1 MRRVKSR
8 GHGPW
13 LIDMAKYGDHPPLPQ
28 RLEALLMEDVHTVF
42 IKADC
47 PPRVKRGTIGQ
58 LKLVEVEGADDGQ
71 WDTLR
76 MESLQEEL
84 VGMIDEHRHRSD
96 CFLEID
102 RKGCQV
108 LQLGDL
114 RISCAWPPF
123 ADAREITIVRPV
135 AKLSLG
141 EYELDQRLID
151 RLADHHRGVF
161 ICGRPGSGK
170 TTLAQ
175 AIAEYLDTEIG
186 AMVKTMEAP
195 RDLQLADRIT
205 QYAPLEGDLE
215 KTAEIIFLVRPDFV
229 IFDEVRRAR
238 DFEIFAD
245 VRLAGVGLLG
255 VTHANS
261 ALEAIQRLIGKV
273 ELGLVSQVLDTI
285 IHVEAGKIEQV
296 MELRMTVKPP
306 TGMQEELARPVI
318 EVVEFPSGKIT
329 HEMFAFG
336 SEIAVVPVEGRET
349 GGALSPL
356 KTLARDQLV
365 QIIRQ
370 WVGVE
375 CQVQFKGESSAT
387 IYAPQNMIPTLIGK
401 GGENVR
407 QLQDELGGMHLN
419 IESFDEMP
427 ESLGASSNPN
437 WRETSDRRS
446 RDGKA
451 WEQNGR
457 GNNPRKSKGK
467 KNRR

>member
-1 MRRVKSR
+1 MK
-8 GHGPW
+8 GPPLRPC
-13 LIDMAKYGDHPPLPQ
+13 LIAMAKFGDHPTLPQ
-28 RLEALLMEDVHTVF
+28 ALEDLLMDQVHTVF
-42 IKADC
+42 LKADC
-47 PPRVKRGTIGQ
+47 PPRVKQGSIGE
-58 LKLVEVEGADDGQ
+58 LRLVEVESEQ
-71 WDTLR
+71 NWDTLR
-76 MESLQEEL
+76 LEAFQEEL
-84 VGMIDEHRHRSD
+84 VELVEENRSRSD

-108 LQLGDL
+108 IQLGDL

-135 AKLSLG
+135 AKLSLDD
-141 EYELDQRLID
+141 YELDSRLID

-175 AIAEYLDTEIG
+175 AIAEYLDTDIG

-285 IHVEAGKIEQV
+285 IHVESGQIQQV
-296 MELRMTVKPP
+296 LELRMTVKPP

-336 SEIAVVPVEGRET
+336 SEIAVVPVEGRKS
-349 GGALSPL
+349 GAISPV
-356 KTLARDQLV
+356 KMLARDQLTH
-365 QIIRQ
+365 IIQQ
-370 WVGVE
+370 WVGVQ

-387 IYAPQNMIPTLIGK
+387 IYAPQNMISTLIGK

-407 QLQDELGGMHLN
+407 QLQDELGGMQLN

-427 ESLGASSNPN
+427 ESLSMPKNKH
-437 WRETSDRRS
+437 WQDVSDQRS
-446 RDGKA
+446 RDSRA
-451 WEQNGR
+451 WEYSNR
-457 GNNPRKSKGK
+457 GNKGRKNKSK
-467 KNRR
+467 KNRK

>member
-1 MRRVKSR
+1 
-8 GHGPW
+8 
-13 LIDMAKYGDHPPLPQ
+13 MAKYGDHPALPQ
-28 RLEALLMEDVHTVF
+28 RLEDLLMEDVHTVF

-47 PPRVKRGTIGQ
+47 PPRVKRGSIGQ
-58 LKLVEVEGADDGQ
+58 LRLVDVEDADDGK

-84 VGMIDEHRHRSD
+84 VGLVDEHRHRSD

-108 LQLGDL
+108 IQLGDL

-141 EYELDQRLID
+141 DYELDQRLID

-175 AIAEYLDTEIG
+175 AIAEYLDTDVG

-195 RDLQLADRIT
+195 MDLQLADRIT

-285 IHVEAGKIEQV
+285 IHVEAGQIEQV

-336 SEIAVVPVEGRET
+336 SEIAVVPVEGRKQ
-349 GGALSPL
+349 GALSPM

-365 QIIRQ
+365 HIIQQ
-370 WVGVE
+370 WVGVQ

-387 IYAPQNMIPTLIGK
+387 IYAPQNMISTLIGK

-407 QLQDELGGMHLN
+407 QLQDELGGMQLN

-427 ESLGASSNPN
+427 ESMGAPSNPH
-437 WRETSDRRS
+437 WRDVSDRRS
-446 RDGKA
+446 RGGRA
-451 WEQNGR
+451 WEHNAR
-457 GNNPRKSKGK
+457 GTKPRKNKGK
-467 KNRR
+467 KNRK

>member
-1 MRRVKSR
+1 
-8 GHGPW
+8 
-13 LIDMAKYGDHPPLPQ
+13 MAKYGDHPTLPQ
-28 RLEALLMEDVHTVF
+28 RLEDLLLEDVHTVF

-47 PPRVKRGTIGQ
+47 PPRVKRGSIGQ
-58 LKLVEVEGADDGQ
+58 LKLVEVEDADDGQ

-84 VGMIDEHRHRSD
+84 VGLIDEHRHRSD

-108 LQLGDL
+108 IQLGDL

-123 ADAREITIVRPV
+123 SDAREITIVRPV

-141 EYELDQRLID
+141 DYELDQRLID

-175 AIAEYLDTEIG
+175 AIAEYLDTDVG

-285 IHVEAGKIEQV
+285 IHVEAGQIEQV

-336 SEIAVVPVEGRET
+336 SEIAVVPVEGRKQ
-349 GGALSPL
+349 GALSPM

-365 QIIRQ
+365 HVIQQ
-370 WVGVE
+370 WVGVQ

-387 IYAPQNMIPTLIGK
+387 IYAPQNMISTLIGK

-407 QLQDELGGMHLN
+407 QLQEELGGMQLN
-419 IESFDEMP
+419 IESFEDMP
-427 ESLGASSNPN
+427 ESMGAPSNPH
-437 WRETSDRRS
+437 WRDVSDRRS
-446 RDGKA
+446 KGGRA
-451 WEQNGR
+451 WEHNAR
-457 GNNPRKSKGK
+457 GTNPRQNKSKK
-467 KNRR
+467 HRR

>member
-1 MRRVKSR
+1 
-8 GHGPW
+8 
-13 LIDMAKYGDHPPLPQ
+13 MAKHGDHPELPS
-28 RLEALLMEDVHTVF
+28 LIEVLLMEDVHTVF
-42 IKADC
+42 LKADC
-47 PPRVKRGTIGQ
+47 PPRVKRGKIGE
-58 LKLVEVEGADDGQ
+58 LKLVETEVNDGK
-71 WDTLR
+71 WDNIRL
-76 MESLQEEL
+76 ESLQEEL
-84 VGMIDEHRHRSD
+84 VDLANENKHRSD

-102 RKGCQV
+102 RHGCQV
-108 LQLGDL
+108 IQLGDL
-114 RISCAWPPF
+114 RIACAWPPF

-141 EYELDQRLID
+141 DYELDERLIE
-151 RLADHHRGVF
+151 RLSNHHRGIF

-175 AIAEYLDTEIG
+175 AIAEYLDEDLGT
-186 AMVKTMEAP
+186 MVKTMEAP

-285 IHVEAGKIEQV
+285 LHVESGKIQQV
-296 MELRMTVKPP
+296 LELRMTVKPP

-336 SEIAVVPVEGRET
+336 SEIAVVPVEGVKQTVSPIRALAKDALTRTIRE
-349 GGALSPL
+349 
-356 KTLARDQLV
+356 
-365 QIIRQ
+365 

-375 CQVQFKGESSAT
+375 SQVHFTSDSAANIYVSDNMVST
-387 IYAPQNMIPTLIGK
+387 IVGK
-401 GGENVR
+401 GGSNIR
-407 QLQDELGGMHLN
+407 QIQEELGGISL
-419 IESFDEMP
+419 SVKTFDEMP
-427 ESLGASSNPN
+427 ESLERPNPY
-437 WRETSDRRS
+437 WEDVQDRRS
-446 RDGKA
+446 RASRA
-451 WEQNGR
+451 WEHSGKSQRRKTRKGR
-457 GNNPRKSKGK
+457 R
-467 KNRR
+467 

>member
-1 MRRVKSR
+1 
-8 GHGPW
+8 
-13 LIDMAKYGDHPPLPQ
+13 
-28 RLEALLMEDVHTVF
+28 MEQVHTVF
-42 IKADC
+42 LKADC
-47 PPRVKRGTIGQ
+47 PPRVKQGSIGE
-58 LKLVEVEGADDGQ
+58 LKLVEVESEQ
-71 WDTLR
+71 NWDTLR
-76 MESLQEEL
+76 MEAFQEEL
-84 VGMIDEHRHRSD
+84 VELVEENRGRSD

-108 LQLGDL
+108 IQLGDL

-135 AKLSLG
+135 AKLSLN
-141 EYELDQRLID
+141 EYELDSRLIE

-175 AIAEYLDTEIG
+175 AIAEYLDTDIG

-285 IHVEAGKIEQV
+285 IHVESGQIQQV
-296 MELRMTVKPP
+296 LELRMTVKPP

-336 SEIAVVPVEGRET
+336 SEIAVVPVEGRKA
-349 GGALSPL
+349 GALSPM
-356 KTLARDQLV
+356 KMLARDQLTH
-365 QIIRQ
+365 IIQQ
-370 WVGVE
+370 WVGVQ

-387 IYAPQNMIPTLIGK
+387 IYAPQNMISTLIGK

-407 QLQDELGGMHLN
+407 QLQDELGGMQLN

-427 ESLGASSNPN
+427 ESLSMPKNKH
-437 WRETSDRRS
+437 WQDVSDQRS
-446 RDGKA
+446 RDSQA
-451 WEQNGR
+451 WEYSNR
-457 GNNPRKSKGK
+457 GNKGRKNKSK

>member
-1 MRRVKSR
+1 
-8 GHGPW
+8 
-13 LIDMAKYGDHPPLPQ
+13 MAKYGDHPALPQ
-28 RLEALLMEDVHTVF
+28 RLEDLLMEDVHTVF

-47 PPRVKRGTIGQ
+47 PPRVKRGSIGQ
-58 LKLVEVEGADDGQ
+58 LRLVDVEGADDGK

-84 VGMIDEHRHRSD
+84 VGLIDEHRHRSD

-108 LQLGDL
+108 IQLGDL

-135 AKLSLG
+135 AKLSLSD
-141 EYELDQRLID
+141 YELDQRLID

-175 AIAEYLDTEIG
+175 AIAEYLDTDVG

-285 IHVEAGKIEQV
+285 IHVEAGQIEQV

-336 SEIAVVPVEGRET
+336 SEIAVVPVEGRKQ
-349 GGALSPL
+349 GALSPM

-365 QIIRQ
+365 HIIQQ
-370 WVGVE
+370 WVGVQ
-375 CQVQFKGESSAT
+375 CQVQFKGESSDT
-387 IYAPQNMIPTLIGK
+387 IYAPQNMISTLIGK

-407 QLQDELGGMHLN
+407 QLQDELGGMQLN

-427 ESLGASSNPN
+427 ESMGAPSNPH
-437 WRETSDRRS
+437 WRDVSDRRS
-446 RDGKA
+446 RGGRA
-451 WEQNGR
+451 WEHNAR
-457 GNNPRKSKGK
+457 GTKPRKNKGK
-467 KNRR
+467 NNRK

>member
-1 MRRVKSR
+1 
-8 GHGPW
+8 
-13 LIDMAKYGDHPPLPQ
+13 MAKYGDHPALPQ
-28 RLEALLMEDVHTVF
+28 RLEDLLMEDVHTVF

-47 PPRVKRGTIGQ
+47 PPRVKRGSIGQ
-58 LKLVEVEGADDGQ
+58 LRLVDVEGADDGK

-84 VGMIDEHRHRSD
+84 VGLIDEHRHRSD

-108 LQLGDL
+108 IQLGDL

-135 AKLSLG
+135 AKLSLSD
-141 EYELDQRLID
+141 YELDQRLID

-175 AIAEYLDTEIG
+175 AIAEYLDTDVG

-285 IHVEAGKIEQV
+285 IHVEAGQIEQV

-336 SEIAVVPVEGRET
+336 SEIAVVPVEGRKQ
-349 GGALSPL
+349 GALSPM

-365 QIIRQ
+365 HIIQQ
-370 WVGVE
+370 WVGVQ

-387 IYAPQNMIPTLIGK
+387 IYAPQNMISTLIGK

-407 QLQDELGGMHLN
+407 QLQDELGGMQLN

-427 ESLGASSNPN
+427 ESMGAPSNPH
-437 WRETSDRRS
+437 WRDVSDRRS
-446 RDGKA
+446 RGGRA
-451 WEQNGR
+451 WEHNAR
-457 GNNPRKSKGK
+457 GTKPRKNKGK
-467 KNRR
+467 NNRK

>member
-1 MRRVKSR
+1 MKGPPLR
-8 GHGPW
+8 PW
-13 LIDMAKYGDHPPLPQ
+13 LIAMAKFGDHPTLPQ
-28 RLEALLMEDVHTVF
+28 VLEDLLMEQVHTVF
-42 IKADC
+42 LKADC
-47 PPRVKRGTIGQ
+47 PPRVKQGSIGE
-58 LKLVEVEGADDGQ
+58 LKLVEVESEQ
-71 WDTLR
+71 NWDTLR
-76 MESLQEEL
+76 MEAFQEEL
-84 VGMIDEHRHRSD
+84 VELVEENRGRSD

-108 LQLGDL
+108 IQLGDL

-135 AKLSLG
+135 AKLSLN
-141 EYELDQRLID
+141 EYELDSRLIE

-175 AIAEYLDTEIG
+175 AIAEYLDTDIG

-285 IHVEAGKIEQV
+285 IHVESGQIQQV
-296 MELRMTVKPP
+296 LELRMTVKPP

-336 SEIAVVPVEGRET
+336 SEIAVVPVEGRKA
-349 GGALSPL
+349 GALSPM
-356 KTLARDQLV
+356 KMLARDQLTH
-365 QIIRQ
+365 IIQQ
-370 WVGVE
+370 WVGVQ

-387 IYAPQNMIPTLIGK
+387 IYAPQNMISTLIGK

-407 QLQDELGGMHLN
+407 QLQDELGGMQLN

-427 ESLGASSNPN
+427 ESLSMPKNKH
-437 WRETSDRRS
+437 WQDVSDQRS
-446 RDGKA
+446 RDSQA
-451 WEQNGR
+451 WEYSNR
-457 GNNPRKSKGK
+457 GNKGRKNKSK

>member
-1 MRRVKSR
+1 
-8 GHGPW
+8 
-13 LIDMAKYGDHPPLPQ
+13 MAKHGDHPELPM
-28 RLEALLMEDVHTVF
+28 LIENLLLEDVHTVF

-47 PPRVKRGTIGQ
+47 PSRVKRGKIGELQ
-58 LKLVEVEGADDGQ
+58 LVEVGNTDDV
-71 WDTLR
+71 WDTL
-76 MESLQEEL
+76 SLETLQQELLEL
-84 VGMIDEHRHRSD
+84 VEQNNHRSD

-108 LQLGDL
+108 IQLGDL
-114 RISCAWPPF
+114 RIACTWPPF

-135 AKLSLG
+135 AKLSLND
-141 EYELDQRLID
+141 YKLDERLIS
-151 RLADHHRGVF
+151 RLSNHHRGIF

-175 AIAEYLDTEIG
+175 AIAEYLDTDLG

-195 RDLQLADRIT
+195 RDLQLANRIT

-285 IHVEAGKIEQV
+285 LHVESGQIQQV
-296 MELRMTVKPP
+296 LELRMTVKPP

-318 EVVEFPSGKIT
+318 EVVEFPSGQIT

-336 SEIAVVPVEGRET
+336 SEIAVVPIEGLSSPNSPVR
-349 GGALSPL
+349 ALAKESL
-356 KTLARDQLV
+356 
-365 QIIRQ
+365 IRQ
-370 WVGVE
+370 IREWVGIE
-375 CQVQFKGESSAT
+375 SQVQFISESSAN
-387 IYAPQNMIPTLIGK
+387 IFVPANMVATLVGK
-401 GGENVR
+401 GGSNIR
-407 QLQDELGGMHLN
+407 QLQDDLGGISLSVKTF
-419 IESFDEMP
+419 EEMP
-427 ESLGASSNPN
+427 DTFERPNPY
-437 WRETSDRRS
+437 WADMQDKRS
-446 RDGKA
+446 RSSRA
-451 WEQNGR
+451 WEQSSKSRRRKERKGR
-457 GNNPRKSKGK
+457 R
-467 KNRR
+467 

>member
-1 MRRVKSR
+1 
-8 GHGPW
+8 
-13 LIDMAKYGDHPPLPQ
+13 
-28 RLEALLMEDVHTVF
+28 MEQVHTVF
-42 IKADC
+42 LKADC
-47 PPRVKRGTIGQ
+47 KPRVKQGTIGQ
-58 LKLVEVEGADDGQ
+58 LKLTEVDSATE

-76 MESLQEEL
+76 MEAMQEEL
-84 VGMIDEHRHRSD
+84 IELIESNRSRSD

-123 ADAREITIVRPV
+123 SDAREITIVRPV
-135 AKLSLG
+135 AKLSISD
-141 EYELDQRLID
+141 YEIDPRLIE

-175 AIAEYLDTEIG
+175 AIAEYLDTEVG

-285 IHVEAGKIEQV
+285 LHVEAGKIQQV
-296 MELRMTVKPP
+296 LELRMTVKAP

-336 SEIAVVPVEGRET
+336 SEIAVVPVTAASRGQ
-349 GGALSPL
+349 LSPMRA
-356 KTLARDQLV
+356 LAKEQIV
-365 QIIRQ
+365 QTIQQ
-370 WVGVE
+370 WVGVQCE
-375 CQVQFKGESSAT
+375 VQFTS
-387 IYAPQNMIPTLIGK
+387 
-401 GGENVR
+401 
-407 QLQDELGGMHLN
+407 
-419 IESFDEMP
+419 
-427 ESLGASSNPN
+427 
-437 WRETSDRRS
+437 ETS
-446 RDGKA
+446 A
-451 WEQNGR
+451 
-457 GNNPRKSKGK
+457 
-467 KNRR
+467 

>member
-1 MRRVKSR
+1 
-8 GHGPW
+8 
-13 LIDMAKYGDHPPLPQ
+13 MATYGDHPALPDH
-28 RLEALLMEDVHTVF
+28 LESLLMDDVHTVF
-42 IKADC
+42 LKADC
-47 PPRVKRGTIGQ
+47 PPRVKRGAIGS
-58 LKLVEVEGADDGQ
+58 LRLVEVEESTTA
-71 WDTLR
+71 WDTLLL
-76 MESLQEEL
+76 EQAEEDL
-84 VGMIDEHRHRSD
+84 MTIVEENRHRSD

-102 RKGCQV
+102 RKGCRV

-114 RISCAWPPF
+114 RITSAWPPF
-123 ADAREITIVRPV
+123 SDAREITIVRPV

-141 EYELDQRLID
+141 DYDLDERLIE
-151 RLADHHRGVF
+151 RLRNHHRGVF

-175 AIAEYLDTEIG
+175 AIAEYLDTDVG
-186 AMVKTMEAP
+186 AVVKTMEAP

-285 IHVEAGKIEQV
+285 LHVESGRIQQV
-296 MELRMTVKPP
+296 LELRMTVKPP

-318 EVVEFPSGKIT
+318 EVVEFPSGKLT

-336 SEIAVVPVEGRET
+336 SEIAVVPLEGRT
-349 GGALSPL
+349 STDLSPI
-356 KTLARDQLV
+356 KAMAKERIVETV
-365 QIIRQ
+365 RQ
-370 WVGVE
+370 WVGVD
-375 CQVQFKGESSAT
+375 CQVRFSSDSSAV
-387 IYAPQNMIPTLIGK
+387 IYAPSNMIATLVGR
-401 GGENVR
+401 GGENAK
-407 QLQDELGGMHLN
+407 QLQNELGGMRLS
-419 IESFDEMP
+419 IESFEDMP
-427 ESLGASSNPN
+427 EGMEQPN
-437 WRETSDRRS
+437 GFWQDKRRK
-446 RDGKA
+446 GNG
-451 WEQNGR
+451 WE
-457 GNNPRKSKGK
+457 NPRRKGK
-467 KNRR
+467 SARRQQRKK

>member
-1 MRRVKSR
+1 
-8 GHGPW
+8 
-13 LIDMAKYGDHPPLPQ
+13 
-28 RLEALLMEDVHTVF
+28 MEDVHTVF
-42 IKADC
+42 LKADC
-47 PPRVKRGTIGQ
+47 PPRVKRGAIGS
-58 LKLVEVEGADDGQ
+58 LRLVEVEESTTT
-71 WDTLR
+71 WDTLQL
-76 MESLQEEL
+76 EQAEEDL
-84 VGMIDEHRHRSD
+84 VAIVEENRHRSD

-102 RKGCQV
+102 RKGCRV

-114 RISCAWPPF
+114 RITSAWPPF
-123 ADAREITIVRPV
+123 SDAREITIVRPV

-141 EYELDQRLID
+141 DYDLDERLIE
-151 RLADHHRGVF
+151 RLRNHHRGVF

-175 AIAEYLDTEIG
+175 AIAEYLDTEVG
-186 AMVKTMEAP
+186 ALVKTMEAP

-285 IHVEAGKIEQV
+285 LHVESGKIQQV
-296 MELRMTVKPP
+296 LELRMTVKPP

-318 EVVEFPSGKIT
+318 EVVEFPSGKLT

-336 SEIAVVPVEGRET
+336 SEIAVVPLEGRKSND
-349 GGALSPL
+349 LSPI
-356 KTLARDQLV
+356 KAMAKERIVETV
-365 QIIRQ
+365 RQ
-370 WVGVE
+370 WVGVD
-375 CQVQFKGESSAT
+375 CQVRFSSDSSAV
-387 IYAPQNMIPTLIGK
+387 IYAPANMISTLVGR
-401 GGENVR
+401 GGENVK
-407 QLQDELGGMHLN
+407 QLQNELGGMRLS
-419 IESFDEMP
+419 IESFKDMP
-427 ESLGASSNPN
+427 EGMEQPN
-437 WRETSDRRS
+437 GFWQDKRRK
-446 RDGKA
+446 GNG
-451 WEQNGR
+451 WE
-457 GNNPRKSKGK
+457 NPRRKGK
-467 KNRR
+467 SARRQQRKK

>member
-1 MRRVKSR
+1 
-8 GHGPW
+8 
-13 LIDMAKYGDHPPLPQ
+13 MAKYGDHPALPQ
-28 RLEALLMEDVHTVF
+28 RLEDLLMEDVHTVF

-47 PPRVKRGTIGQ
+47 PPRVKRGSIGQ
-58 LKLVEVEGADDGQ
+58 LRLVDVEGADDGK

-84 VGMIDEHRHRSD
+84 VGLVDEHRHRSD

-108 LQLGDL
+108 IQLGDL

-141 EYELDQRLID
+141 DYELDQRLID

-175 AIAEYLDTEIG
+175 AIAEYLDTDVG

-285 IHVEAGKIEQV
+285 IHVEAGQIEQV

-336 SEIAVVPVEGRET
+336 SEIAVVPVEGRSQ
-349 GGALSPL
+349 GALSPM

-365 QIIRQ
+365 HIIQQ
-370 WVGVE
+370 WVGVQ

-387 IYAPQNMIPTLIGK
+387 IYAPQNMISTLIGK

-407 QLQDELGGMHLN
+407 QLQEELGGMQLN

-427 ESLGASSNPN
+427 ESMGAPSNPH
-437 WRETSDRRS
+437 WRDISDRRS
-446 RDGKA
+446 RGGRA
-451 WEQNGR
+451 WEHNAR
-457 GNNPRKSKGK
+457 GTKPRKNKGK
-467 KNRR
+467 KNRK

>member
-1 MRRVKSR
+1 
-8 GHGPW
+8 
-13 LIDMAKYGDHPPLPQ
+13 MATHGDHPVLPDH
-28 RLEALLMEDVHTVF
+28 LESLLMDDVHTVF
-42 IKADC
+42 LKADC
-47 PPRVKRGTIGQ
+47 PPRVKRGSIGS
-58 LKLVEVEGADDGQ
+58 LSLVEIEESTTS
-71 WDTLR
+71 WDTLQL
-76 MESLQEEL
+76 EQAEEDL
-84 VGMIDEHRHRSD
+84 MTIVEEHRHRSD

-102 RKGCQV
+102 RKGCRV

-114 RISCAWPPF
+114 RITSAWPPF
-123 ADAREITIVRPV
+123 SDAREITIVRPV

-141 EYELDQRLID
+141 DYDLDERLIE
-151 RLADHHRGVF
+151 RLRNHHRGVF

-175 AIAEYLDTEIG
+175 AIAEYLDTDVG

-285 IHVEAGKIEQV
+285 LHVESGKIQQV
-296 MELRMTVKPP
+296 LELRMTVKPP

-318 EVVEFPSGKIT
+318 EVVEFPSGKLT

-336 SEIAVVPVEGRET
+336 SEIAVVPLEGRT
-349 GGALSPL
+349 SADLSPI
-356 KTLARDQLV
+356 KVMAKQRIVETV
-365 QIIRQ
+365 RQ
-370 WVGVE
+370 WVGVD
-375 CQVQFKGESSAT
+375 CQVRFSSDSSAV
-387 IYAPQNMIPTLIGK
+387 IYAPANMISTLVGR
-401 GGENVR
+401 GGENVK
-407 QLQDELGGMHLN
+407 QLQNELGGMRLS
-419 IESFDEMP
+419 IESFSDMP
-427 ESLGASSNPN
+427 EGMEQPN
-437 WRETSDRRS
+437 EFWQDKRRK
-446 RDGKA
+446 GNA
-451 WEQNGR
+451 WE
-457 GNNPRKSKGK
+457 NPRRKGK
-467 KNRR
+467 SARRQQRKK

>member
-1 MRRVKSR
+1 
-8 GHGPW
+8 
-13 LIDMAKYGDHPPLPQ
+13 MAKYGDHPALPQ
-28 RLEALLMEDVHTVF
+28 RLEDLLMEDVHTVF

-47 PPRVKRGTIGQ
+47 PPRVKRGSIGQ
-58 LKLVEVEGADDGQ
+58 LRLVDVEGADDGK

-84 VGMIDEHRHRSD
+84 VGLVDENRHRSD

-108 LQLGDL
+108 IQLGDL

-141 EYELDQRLID
+141 DYELDQRLID

-175 AIAEYLDTEIG
+175 AIAEYLDTDVG

-285 IHVEAGKIEQV
+285 IHVEAGRIEQV

-336 SEIAVVPVEGRET
+336 SEIAVVPVEGRKQ
-349 GGALSPL
+349 GALSPM

-365 QIIRQ
+365 HIIQQ
-370 WVGVE
+370 WVGVQ

-387 IYAPQNMIPTLIGK
+387 IYAPQNMISTLIGK

-407 QLQDELGGMHLN
+407 QLQDELGGMQLN

-427 ESLGASSNPN
+427 ASMGAPSNPH
-437 WRETSDRRS
+437 WRDVSDRRS
-446 RDGKA
+446 RGGRA
-451 WEQNGR
+451 WEHNAR
-457 GNNPRKSKGK
+457 GTKPRKNKGK
-467 KNRR
+467 KNRK

>member
-1 MRRVKSR
+1 
-8 GHGPW
+8 
-13 LIDMAKYGDHPPLPQ
+13 MAKYGDHPALPQ
-28 RLEALLMEDVHTVF
+28 RLEDLLMEDVHTVF

-47 PPRVKRGTIGQ
+47 PPRVKRGSIGQ
-58 LKLVEVEGADDGQ
+58 LRLVDVEGADDGK

-84 VGMIDEHRHRSD
+84 VGIVDEHRHRSD

-108 LQLGDL
+108 IQLGDL

-141 EYELDQRLID
+141 DYELDQRLID

-175 AIAEYLDTEIG
+175 AIAEYLDTDVG

-285 IHVEAGKIEQV
+285 IHVEAGQIEQV

-336 SEIAVVPVEGRET
+336 SEIAVVPVEGRKE
-349 GGALSPL
+349 GALSPM

-365 QIIRQ
+365 HIIQQ
-370 WVGVE
+370 WVGVQ

-387 IYAPQNMIPTLIGK
+387 IYAPQNMISTLIGK

-407 QLQDELGGMHLN
+407 QLQDELGGMQLN

-427 ESLGASSNPN
+427 ESMGVPSNPH
-437 WRETSDRRS
+437 WRDVSDRRS
-446 RDGKA
+446 RGSRA
-451 WEQNGR
+451 WEHNAR
-457 GNNPRKSKGK
+457 GTKPRKNKGK
-467 KNRR
+467 KNRK

>member
-1 MRRVKSR
+1 
-8 GHGPW
+8 
-13 LIDMAKYGDHPPLPQ
+13 MAKHGDHPELPS
-28 RLEALLMEDVHTVF
+28 LIEALLMEDVHTVF
-42 IKADC
+42 LKADC
-47 PPRVKRGTIGQ
+47 PPRVKRGKIGE
-58 LKLVEVEGADDGQ
+58 LKLVETEKNDGK
-71 WDTLR
+71 WDNLR
-76 MESLQEEL
+76 LESLQEEL
-84 VGMIDEHRHRSD
+84 VDLANENKHRSD

-102 RKGCQV
+102 RQGCQV
-108 LQLGDL
+108 IQLGDL
-114 RISCAWPPF
+114 RIACAWPPF

-141 EYELDQRLID
+141 DYELDKRLIE
-151 RLADHHRGVF
+151 RLSNHHRGIF

-175 AIAEYLDTEIG
+175 AIAEYLDEDLGT
-186 AMVKTMEAP
+186 MVKTMEAP

-285 IHVEAGKIEQV
+285 LHVESGKIQQV
-296 MELRMTVKPP
+296 LELRMTVKPP

-336 SEIAVVPVEGRET
+336 SEIAVVPVEGVKQNISPIRALAKDALTRTIRE
-349 GGALSPL
+349 
-356 KTLARDQLV
+356 
-365 QIIRQ
+365 

-375 CQVQFKGESSAT
+375 SQVHFTSDSAANIYVSDNMVST
-387 IYAPQNMIPTLIGK
+387 IVGK
-401 GGENVR
+401 GGTNIR
-407 QLQDELGGMHLN
+407 QIQDELGGISL
-419 IESFDEMP
+419 SVKTFDEMP
-427 ESLGASSNPN
+427 ESLERPNPY
-437 WRETSDRRS
+437 WEDVQDRRS
-446 RDGKA
+446 RASRA
-451 WEQNGR
+451 WEYSGKSQRRKARKGR
-457 GNNPRKSKGK
+457 R
-467 KNRR
+467 

>member
-1 MRRVKSR
+1 
-8 GHGPW
+8 
-13 LIDMAKYGDHPPLPQ
+13 MAKYGDHPALPQ
-28 RLEALLMEDVHTVF
+28 RLEDLLMEDVHTVF

-47 PPRVKRGTIGQ
+47 PPRVKRGSIGQ
-58 LKLVEVEGADDGQ
+58 LRLVDVEGADDGK

-84 VGMIDEHRHRSD
+84 VGLVDEHRHRSD

-108 LQLGDL
+108 IQLGDL

-141 EYELDQRLID
+141 DYELDQRLID

-175 AIAEYLDTEIG
+175 AIAEYLDTDVG

-285 IHVEAGKIEQV
+285 IHVEAGQIEQV

-336 SEIAVVPVEGRET
+336 SEIAVVPVEGRSQ
-349 GGALSPL
+349 GALSPM
-356 KTLARDQLV
+356 KTLARDQLAH
-365 QIIRQ
+365 IIQQ
-370 WVGVE
+370 WVGVQ

-387 IYAPQNMIPTLIGK
+387 IYAPQNMISTLIGK

-407 QLQDELGGMHLN
+407 QLQEELGGMQLN

-427 ESLGASSNPN
+427 ESMGAPSNPH
-437 WRETSDRRS
+437 WRDISDRRS
-446 RDGKA
+446 RGGRA
-451 WEQNGR
+451 WEHNAR
-457 GNNPRKSKGK
+457 GTKPRKNKGK
-467 KNRR
+467 KNRK

>member
-1 MRRVKSR
+1 
-8 GHGPW
+8 
-13 LIDMAKYGDHPPLPQ
+13 MAKHGDHPELPS
-28 RLEALLMEDVHTVF
+28 LIEALLMEDVHTVF
-42 IKADC
+42 LKADC
-47 PPRVKRGTIGQ
+47 PPRVKRGKIGE
-58 LKLVEVEGADDGQ
+58 LKLVETEDDDGK
-71 WDTLR
+71 WDNLR
-76 MESLQEEL
+76 LESLQEEL
-84 VGMIDEHRHRSD
+84 VDLANENKHRSD

-102 RKGCQV
+102 RQGCQV
-108 LQLGDL
+108 IQLGDL
-114 RISCAWPPF
+114 RIACAWPPF

-135 AKLSLG
+135 AKLSLSD
-141 EYELDQRLID
+141 YELDKRLVE
-151 RLADHHRGVF
+151 RLSNHHRGIF

-175 AIAEYLDTEIG
+175 AIAEYLDEDLGT
-186 AMVKTMEAP
+186 MVKTMEAP

-285 IHVEAGKIEQV
+285 LHVESGKIQQV
-296 MELRMTVKPP
+296 LELRMTVKPP

-336 SEIAVVPVEGRET
+336 SEIAVVPVEGVKQNISPIRALAKDALMRTIRE
-349 GGALSPL
+349 
-356 KTLARDQLV
+356 
-365 QIIRQ
+365 

-375 CQVQFKGESSAT
+375 SQVHFTSDSAANIYVSDNMVST
-387 IYAPQNMIPTLIGK
+387 IVGK
-401 GGENVR
+401 GGSNIR
-407 QLQDELGGMHLN
+407 QIQDELGGISL
-419 IESFDEMP
+419 SVKTFDEMP
-427 ESLGASSNPN
+427 ESLERPNPY
-437 WRETSDRRS
+437 WEDVQDRRS
-446 RDGKA
+446 RAGRA
-451 WEQNGR
+451 WEHSGKSQRRKARKGR
-457 GNNPRKSKGK
+457 R
-467 KNRR
+467 

>member
-1 MRRVKSR
+1 
-8 GHGPW
+8 
-13 LIDMAKYGDHPPLPQ
+13 MAKYGDHPALPQ
-28 RLEALLMEDVHTVF
+28 RLEDLLIEDVHTVF

-47 PPRVKRGTIGQ
+47 PPRVKRGSIGQ
-58 LKLVEVEGADDGQ
+58 LRLVDVEDADDGK

-84 VGMIDEHRHRSD
+84 VGLVDEHRHRSD

-108 LQLGDL
+108 IQLGDL

-141 EYELDQRLID
+141 DYELDQRLID

-175 AIAEYLDTEIG
+175 AIAEYLDTDVG

-285 IHVEAGKIEQV
+285 IHVEAGQIEQV

-336 SEIAVVPVEGRET
+336 SEIAVVPVEGRKQ
-349 GGALSPL
+349 GALSPM

-365 QIIRQ
+365 HIIQQ
-370 WVGVE
+370 WVGVQ

-387 IYAPQNMIPTLIGK
+387 IYAPQNMISTLIGK

-407 QLQDELGGMHLN
+407 QLQDELGGMQLN

-427 ESLGASSNPN
+427 ESMGAPSNPH
-437 WRETSDRRS
+437 WRDVSDRRS
-446 RDGKA
+446 RGGRA
-451 WEQNGR
+451 WEHNAR
-457 GNNPRKSKGK
+457 GTKPRKNKGK
-467 KNRR
+467 KNRK

>member
-1 MRRVKSR
+1 MT
-8 GHGPW
+8 GEA
-13 LIDMAKYGDHPPLPQ
+13 MATHGDHPPLPTH
-28 RLEALLMEDVHTVF
+28 LEVLLGEDVHTVF
-42 IKADC
+42 LKADC
-47 PPRVKRGTIGQ
+47 PSRVKRGSIGS
-58 LKLVEVEGADDGQ
+58 LKLVEVDGDSTV
-71 WDTLR
+71 WDTLLL
-76 MESLQEEL
+76 EQLEEEL
-84 VGMIDEHRHRSD
+84 METVQAHRHRSD

-102 RKGCQV
+102 RKGCRV
-108 LQLGDL
+108 IQLGDL
-114 RISCAWPPF
+114 RITSAWPPF
-123 ADAREITIVRPV
+123 SDAREITVVRPV
-135 AKLSLG
+135 AKLSLDD
-141 EYELDQRLID
+141 YNLDERLVE
-151 RLADHHRGVF
+151 RLRNHHRGVF

-175 AIAEYLDTEIG
+175 AIAEYLDTDVG

-285 IHVEAGKIEQV
+285 LHVESGKIQQV
-296 MELRMTVKPP
+296 LELRMTVKPP

-318 EVVEFPSGKIT
+318 EVVEFPSGRLT

-336 SEIAVVPVEGRET
+336 SEIAVVPVEGRT
-349 GGALSPL
+349 TDMSPVRMMA
-356 KTLARDQLV
+356 KNHIVSTV
-365 QIIRQ
+365 KQ

-375 CQVQFKGESSAT
+375 CQVRFTSDTSAV
-387 IYAPQNMIPTLIGK
+387 IYAPSNMISTLVGR
-401 GGENVR
+401 GGENVK
-407 QLQDELGGMHLN
+407 QLQNELGGLRLS
-419 IESFDEMP
+419 IESFDDMP
-427 ESLGASSNPN
+427 EGLEQPN
-437 WRETSDRRS
+437 RFWYDDHQHRNNRPSKNKS
-446 RDGKA
+446 GK
-451 WEQNGR
+451 
-457 GNNPRKSKGK
+457 K

>member
-1 MRRVKSR
+1 
-8 GHGPW
+8 
-13 LIDMAKYGDHPPLPQ
+13 MAKHGDHPELPS
-28 RLEALLMEDVHTVF
+28 LIEALLMEDVHTVF
-42 IKADC
+42 LKADC
-47 PPRVKRGTIGQ
+47 PPRVKRGKIGE
-58 LKLVEVEGADDGQ
+58 LKLVETEDDDGK
-71 WDTLR
+71 WDNLR
-76 MESLQEEL
+76 LGSLQEEL
-84 VGMIDEHRHRSD
+84 VDLANENKHRSD

-102 RKGCQV
+102 RQGCQV
-108 LQLGDL
+108 IQLGDL
-114 RISCAWPPF
+114 RIACAWPPF

-135 AKLSLG
+135 AKLSLSD
-141 EYELDQRLID
+141 YELDKRLIE
-151 RLADHHRGVF
+151 RLSNHHRGIF

-175 AIAEYLDTEIG
+175 AIAEYLDEDLGT
-186 AMVKTMEAP
+186 MVKTMEAP

-285 IHVEAGKIEQV
+285 LHVESGKIQQV
-296 MELRMTVKPP
+296 LELRMTVKPP

-336 SEIAVVPVEGRET
+336 SEIAVVPVEGVKQNISPIRALAKDALTRTIRE
-349 GGALSPL
+349 
-356 KTLARDQLV
+356 
-365 QIIRQ
+365 

-375 CQVQFKGESSAT
+375 SQVHFTSDSAAN
-387 IYAPQNMIPTLIGK
+387 IYVSDNMISTIVGK
-401 GGENVR
+401 GGSNIR
-407 QLQDELGGMHLN
+407 QIQDELGGISL
-419 IESFDEMP
+419 SVKTFDEMP
-427 ESLGASSNPN
+427 ESLERPNPY
-437 WRETSDRRS
+437 WEDVQDRRS
-446 RDGKA
+446 RASRA
-451 WEQNGR
+451 WEHSGKSQRRKARKGR
-457 GNNPRKSKGK
+457 R
-467 KNRR
+467 

>member
-1 MRRVKSR
+1 M
-8 GHGPW
+8 
-13 LIDMAKYGDHPPLPQ
+13 D
-28 RLEALLMEDVHTVF
+28 DVHTVF
-42 IKADC
+42 LKADC
-47 PPRVKRGTIGQ
+47 PPRVKRGDIGS
-58 LKLVEVEGADDGQ
+58 LKLVEVEESTIT
-71 WDTLR
+71 WDTLQL
-76 MESLQEEL
+76 EQAEEDL
-84 VGMIDEHRHRSD
+84 VAIVEEHRHRSD

-102 RKGCQV
+102 RKGCRV

-114 RISCAWPPF
+114 RITSAWPPF
-123 ADAREITIVRPV
+123 SDAREITIVRPV

-141 EYELDQRLID
+141 DYDLDERLIE
-151 RLADHHRGVF
+151 RLRNHHRGVF

-175 AIAEYLDTEIG
+175 AIAEYLDTDVG
-186 AMVKTMEAP
+186 ALVKTMEAP

-285 IHVEAGKIEQV
+285 LHVESGKIQQV
-296 MELRMTVKPP
+296 LELRMTVKPP

-318 EVVEFPSGKIT
+318 EVVEFPSGKLT

-336 SEIAVVPVEGRET
+336 SEIAVVPLEGRKST
-349 GGALSPL
+349 DLSPI
-356 KTLARDQLV
+356 KAMAKERIVETV
-365 QIIRQ
+365 RQ
-370 WVGVE
+370 WVGVD
-375 CQVQFKGESSAT
+375 CQVRFSSDSSAV
-387 IYAPQNMIPTLIGK
+387 IYAPANMISTLVGR
-401 GGENVR
+401 GGENVK
-407 QLQDELGGMHLN
+407 QLQNELGGMRLS
-419 IESFDEMP
+419 IESFKDMP
-427 ESLGASSNPN
+427 EDMEQPN
-437 WRETSDRRS
+437 GFWQDKRRK
-446 RDGKA
+446 GNA
-451 WEQNGR
+451 WE
-457 GNNPRKSKGK
+457 NPRRKGK
-467 KNRR
+467 SARRQQRKK

>member
-1 MRRVKSR
+1 
-8 GHGPW
+8 
-13 LIDMAKYGDHPPLPQ
+13 MAKFGDHPTLPQ
-28 RLEALLMEDVHTVF
+28 PLEDLLMEQVHTVF
-42 IKADC
+42 LKADC
-47 PPRVKRGTIGQ
+47 PPRVKQGSIGE
-58 LKLVEVEGADDGQ
+58 LRLLEIESGQ
-71 WDTLR
+71 NWDTLR
-76 MESLQEEL
+76 MEALQGEL
-84 VGMIDEHRHRSD
+84 VDLVEENRNRSD

-108 LQLGDL
+108 IQLGDL

-135 AKLSLG
+135 AKLSLN
-141 EYELDQRLID
+141 EYQLDPRLIG

-175 AIAEYLDTEIG
+175 AIAEYLDTEVG

-285 IHVEAGKIEQV
+285 IHVESGKIQQV
-296 MELRMTVKPP
+296 LELRMTVKPP

-336 SEIAVVPVEGRET
+336 SEIAVVPVEGRQSGT
-349 GGALSPL
+349 VSPM
-356 KTLARDQLV
+356 KALARDQLAH
-365 QIIRQ
+365 IIQQ
-370 WVGVE
+370 WVGVQ
-375 CQVQFKGESSAT
+375 CQVDFKGESSAT
-387 IYAPQNMIPTLIGK
+387 IYAPQNMISTLIGK

-407 QLQDELGGMHLN
+407 QLQEELGGIHLS
-419 IESFDEMP
+419 IESFEDMP
-427 ESLGASSNPN
+427 ENLSRPASNA
-437 WRETSDRRS
+437 WRDVSDRRS
-446 RDGKA
+446 RESKA
-451 WEQNGR
+451 WEYSSRGSKGR
-457 GNNPRKSKGK
+457 KNKGK

>member
-1 MRRVKSR
+1 
-8 GHGPW
+8 
-13 LIDMAKYGDHPPLPQ
+13 
-28 RLEALLMEDVHTVF
+28 MEDVHTVF

-47 PPRVKRGTIGQ
+47 PPRVKRGSIGQ
-58 LKLVEVEGADDGQ
+58 LRLVDVEGADDGK

-84 VGMIDEHRHRSD
+84 VGLVDEHRHRSD

-108 LQLGDL
+108 IQLGDL

-141 EYELDQRLID
+141 DYELDQRLID

-175 AIAEYLDTEIG
+175 AIAEYLDTDVG

-285 IHVEAGKIEQV
+285 IHVEAGQIEQV

-336 SEIAVVPVEGRET
+336 SEIAVVPVEGRKE
-349 GGALSPL
+349 GALSPM

-365 QIIRQ
+365 HIIQQ
-370 WVGVE
+370 WVGVQ

-387 IYAPQNMIPTLIGK
+387 IYAPQNMISTLIGK

-407 QLQDELGGMHLN
+407 QLQDELGGMQLN

-427 ESLGASSNPN
+427 ESMGVPSNPH
-437 WRETSDRRS
+437 WRDVSDRRS
-446 RDGKA
+446 RGSRA
-451 WEQNGR
+451 WEHNAR
-457 GNNPRKSKGK
+457 GTKPRKNKGK
-467 KNRR
+467 KNRK